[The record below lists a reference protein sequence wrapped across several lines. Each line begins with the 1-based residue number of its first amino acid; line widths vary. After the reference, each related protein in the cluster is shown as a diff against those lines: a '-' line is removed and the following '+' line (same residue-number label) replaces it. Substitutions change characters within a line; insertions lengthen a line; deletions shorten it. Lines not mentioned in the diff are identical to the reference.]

1 MEFVRAK
8 QERHQKRQRD
18 EGEDEA
24 ESTREMAPPRSR
36 LSNNSASG
44 VTTIDKTEYQHG
56 AIMKVSMKSFV
67 TYESCSFTPGPNLN
81 MIIGP
86 NGTGKSTIV
95 CALALGLGWN
105 TNLLG
110 RAKEISEFVK
120 HGADKGWIEI
130 VLCNKNGPNVV
141 IKRHINKKN
150 NISIWKING
159 ESKTQK
165 EVLKKVQSFNI
176 QVDNLCQF
184 LPQDRVSEFAQMTPQ
199 ELLRETQRAVGG
211 DEMLK
216 NHDKMIELWNEHKTI
231 SESMKGD
238 LDAIETNEKR
248 NAVIEK
254 DVLRFQQREAVLKKL
269 KLLAVWVLYAKYG
282 VAKDE
287 YNAIKESRREC
298 FGLVQQILSEV
309 EPLKKKRRQMEQKL
323 KTTTDHRAKLEQ
335 QYQKALHAMK
345 SKGAL
350 IETAEGDGDDL
361 RKELDRMHAKLQQR
375 KSMITNLKRKIV
387 AQVELV
393 ENAPSEDSI
402 ARDKDALQIQVNEL
416 AQVARDIKDRID
428 NLQLAQEDIIRD
440 SKKAGANLS
449 DKRRRLVALDD
460 IRNRRLDQ
468 LRETESD
475 VYDAVVWLR
484 QNRALFQKHVFEPVC
499 LEINIKNM
507 KYVDAIENVLNS
519 QLKTFVCQTRE
530 DYNILTRELLDKLKL
545 RVNIIAPR
553 PSELDLG
560 SYRPPA
566 SKEDLH
572 KLGFECFVLDA
583 VDGPAPL
590 LAALCS
596 KTSIHAVPVSESHN
610 LNLRAVRESRLFRKF
625 STLQDAYTVSHS
637 KYSGEP
643 IQTSTSLRRARL
655 LTASVDQQERDRLI
669 REVDNLQS
677 FQKESEDKVRRLT
690 AEENDYRRQYQE
702 SLGQKDSISNQ
713 RKDLMQ
719 QHKKIEKQ
727 RIELD
732 QLRSDLAKKE
742 REPSSEEQEGRIR
755 DQLQTQATKR
765 CRLALEYVELAKE
778 SSRHFS
784 MLTAATL
791 VRLQVHAELQTAE
804 AQSHEKERQLKE
816 MEAQNFEVNKQY
828 EEVKIRAKEMLDK
841 AKEEFNT
848 LDPEDVPEFHE
859 VGKGL
864 SLEELEVMMAREQA
878 KSEMHFSTN
887 KSVIEKYEQRQFE
900 IKSTRAKVESKE
912 KRLAKLMSDLEAIRG
927 PWYQSVTALIE
938 KISKGFS
945 ESFGKIGCAGEV
957 RLGEHEDYD
966 KWCIEIMVKFRD
978 AEKLQKLTGQRQS
991 GGERSVSTIMYL
1003 MALQSLSTVS
1013 FRVVDEINQGMDP
1026 RNERL
1031 VHTQLVEK
1039 ACARGTAQYFLI
1051 TPKLLPNL
1059 DYHERMKV
1067 LCIYNGEWLDDGV
1080 FKWSKYLNNQK
1091 RAKKEGRA

>member
-18 EGEDEA
+18 EVEDEA
-24 ESTREMAPPRSR
+24 ESTREMAVPRNR

-44 VTTIDKTEYQHG
+44 VAAMDKTEYQHG

-211 DEMLK
+211 DELLK
-216 NHDKMIELWNEHKTI
+216 NHDKMVELWNEHKTI

-254 DVLRFQQREAVLKKL
+254 DVLRFQQREAVLKK
-269 KLLAVWVLYAKYG
+269 
-282 VAKDE
+282 
-287 YNAIKESRREC
+287 
-298 FGLVQQILSEV
+298 
-309 EPLKKKRRQMEQKL
+309 
-323 KTTTDHRAKLEQ
+323 
-335 QYQKALHAMK
+335 
-345 SKGAL
+345 
-350 IETAEGDGDDL
+350 EGDGEDL
-361 RKELDRMHAKLQQR
+361 RKELDRLHAKLQQR
-375 KSMITNLKRKIV
+375 KSMITNLKRKIA

-402 ARDKDALQIQVNEL
+402 TRDKDALQIQVNEL
-416 AQVARDIKDRID
+416 AQVARDIKDKID
-428 NLQLAQEDIIRD
+428 NLQLAQEDIVRD

-460 IRNRRLDQ
+460 IRNRRLEQ

-530 DYNILTRELLDKLKL
+530 DYNILTREVLDKLKL

-596 KTSIHAVPVSESHN
+596 KASIHAVPVSESHN
-610 LNLRAVRESRLFRKF
+610 LDLRAVRESRLFRKF
-625 STLQDAYTVSHS
+625 STLQDAYTVSYS

-677 FQKESEDKVRRLT
+677 VQQESEDKVRRLT

-702 SLGQKDSISNQ
+702 SLEQKDSVSNQ

-719 QHKKIEKQ
+719 QLKKIEKQ

-765 CRLALEYVELAKE
+765 CKLALEYVELAKE

-784 MLTAATL
+784 MLTVATL
-791 VRLQVHAELQTAE
+791 IRLQVHAELQTAE

-816 MEAQNFEVNKQY
+816 MEAQNSEVNKQY

-864 SLEELEVMMAREQA
+864 SLEDLEDMMAREKA

-927 PWYQSVTALIE
+927 PWYESVTALIE

-1080 FKWSKYLNNQK
+1080 VKWSKYLNNQK
-1091 RAKKEGRA
+1091 RAKIEGRA

>member
-8 QERHQKRQRD
+8 QERHQKRPREED
-18 EGEDEA
+18 DEDEA
-24 ESTREMAPPRSR
+24 ESTREMTVPRNR
-36 LSNNSASG
+36 LSSNSASG
-44 VTTIDKTEYQHG
+44 ATTMDKTEHL
-56 AIMKVSMKSFV
+56 
-67 TYESCSFTPGPNLN
+67 NLN
-81 MIIGP
+81 
-86 NGTGKSTIV
+86 N
-95 CALALGLGWN
+95 LQ
-105 TNLLG
+105 LLG

-130 VLCNKNGPNVV
+130 VLCNKSGPNVV

-159 ESKTQK
+159 ENKTQK

-231 SESMKGD
+231 SETMKSD
-238 LDAIETNEKR
+238 LDAIDTNEKR

-298 FGLVQQILSEV
+298 FGMVQQIQSEV

-323 KTTTDHRAKLEQ
+323 KTATDHRAKLEQ
-335 QYQKALHAMK
+335 HYQKALHSMK

-350 IETAEGDGDDL
+350 IEA
-361 RKELDRMHAKLQQR
+361 A
-375 KSMITNLKRKIV
+375 
-387 AQVELV
+387 
-393 ENAPSEDSI
+393 
-402 ARDKDALQIQVNEL
+402 NEL
-416 AQVARDIKDRID
+416 AQVARDIKDKID
-428 NLQLAQEDIIRD
+428 NLQLAQEDIVRD
-440 SKKAGANLS
+440 SKKAGASLS

-475 VYDAVVWLR
+475 VYDAVIWLR

-530 DYNILTRELLDKLKL
+530 DYNILTREVLDKLKL

-572 KLGFECFVLDA
+572 QLGFECFVLDA

-596 KTSIHAVPVSESHN
+596 KASVHAVPVSESQN

-625 STLQDAYTVSHS
+625 STLQDAYTVSYS

-669 REVDNLQS
+669 REVDTLQS
-677 FQKESEDKVRRLT
+677 VQQESEDKVRRLT

-702 SLGQKDSISNQ
+702 SLEQKDSVANK

-719 QHKKIEKQ
+719 QLKKIEKQ

-742 REPSSEEQEGRIR
+742 REPSSEEQEGRIH
-755 DQLQTQATKR
+755 DQLQAQATKR

-784 MLTAATL
+784 MLMVATL
-791 VRLQVHAELQTAE
+791 IRLQVHAELQTTE
-804 AQSHEKERQLKE
+804 GQSHEKERQLKE
-816 MEAQNFEVNKQY
+816 IETQSAEVNKQY

-864 SLEELEVMMAREQA
+864 SLDDLEDMMAREKA
-878 KSEMHFSTN
+878 RSEMHFSTN
-887 KSVIEKYEQRQFE
+887 KSVIEKYEQRQSE
-900 IKSTRAKVESKE
+900 IKSTRSKVESKE
-912 KRLAKLMSDLEAIRG
+912 KRLVKLMLDIEAIRS
-927 PWYQSVTALIE
+927 PWYESVTALIE

-1080 FKWSKYLNNQK
+1080 LKWSKYLDNQK
-1091 RAKKEGRA
+1091 RAKIES

>member
-1 MEFVRAK
+1 MEIIRAK
-8 QERHQKRQRD
+8 QERLQKRQRD
-18 EGEDEA
+18 EDEDDA
-24 ESTREMAPPRSR
+24 GSAREMVVPRNR
-36 LSNNSASG
+36 LSSNSASG
-44 VTTIDKTEYQHG
+44 ATTMDKSEYQHG

-67 TYESCSFTPGPNLN
+67 TYEFCSFTPGPNLN

-130 VLCNKNGPNVV
+130 ILSNKNGPNVV
-141 IKRHINKKN
+141 IKRHINRN
-150 NISIWKING
+150 NNTSVWKING
-159 ESKTQK
+159 ENKTQK

-176 QVDNLCQF
+176 QIDNLCQF

-231 SESMKGD
+231 FESMKGD
-238 LDAIETNEKR
+238 LDSINTNEKR

-269 KLLAVWVLYAKYG
+269 KLLAVWILYAKYAL
-282 VAKDE
+282 AKDE

-298 FGLVQQILSEV
+298 FGMVQQIQSEV
-309 EPLKKKRRQMEQKL
+309 EPLKRKQRQMEQKL
-323 KTTTDHRAKLEQ
+323 KTATDHKAKLEQ
-335 QYQKALHAMK
+335 QYQKALHSMR
-345 SKGAL
+345 SKGASV
-350 IETAEGDGDDL
+350 EAAEGDGEDL

-375 KSMITNLKRKIV
+375 KSMITNLKRKIA
-387 AQVELV
+387 AQAELV
-393 ENAPSEDSI
+393 ERAPSEDNI
-402 ARDKDALQIQVNEL
+402 TRDKDALQAQVNEF
-416 AQVARDIKDRID
+416 AQVARDIKDKID
-428 NLQLAQEDIIRD
+428 NLQLAQEDIVRD
-440 SKKAGANLS
+440 AKKAGTTLS
-449 DKRRRLVALDD
+449 EKRRRLVALDD
-460 IRNRRLDQ
+460 IRNRRLEQ

-475 VYDAVVWLR
+475 VYDTVVWLR
-484 QNRALFQKHVFEPVC
+484 QNREMFQKHVFEPVC

-507 KYVDAIENVLNS
+507 KYVDAIENVLNN

-530 DYNILTRELLDKLKL
+530 DYNIMTREVLDKLRL
-545 RVNIIAPR
+545 RVNIIAPIS
-553 PSELDLG
+553 SELDLG

-566 SKEDLH
+566 SKEDLR

-590 LAALCS
+590 LAAMCS
-596 KTSIHAVPVSESHN
+596 KASIHTVPVSESQN
-610 LNLRAVRESRLFRKF
+610 LDLRAVRESRLFRKF
-625 STLQDAYTVSHS
+625 STLQDVYTVSYS

-643 IQTSTSLRRARL
+643 IQTSTSLRRAKL

-677 FQKESEDKVRRLT
+677 VQQESENKIRQLT
-690 AEENDYRRQYQE
+690 AEENDYRRQYQG
-702 SLGQKDSISNQ
+702 SLEKKDSVTNQ

-719 QHKKIEKQ
+719 QLKKIEKQ

-742 REPSSEEQEGRIR
+742 REPSSEEQESRIR
-755 DQLQTQATKR
+755 EQLQAQATKR

-784 MLTAATL
+784 MLTVATL
-791 VRLQVHAELQTAE
+791 IRLQVHAELQTSE

-816 MEAQNFEVNKQY
+816 IEAQSHEVNRQY

-841 AKEEFNT
+841 AKDEFNT
-848 LDPEDVPEFHE
+848 LSPEDVPEFHE
-859 VGKGL
+859 LGKGVP
-864 SLEELEVMMAREQA
+864 LEDLEDMMAREKA

-887 KSVIEKYEQRQFE
+887 KSVIEKYEQRQSE
-900 IKSTRAKVESKE
+900 IKTTRAKVESKN
-912 KRLAKLMSDLEAIRG
+912 KRLAKLMSDIEAIRG
-927 PWYQSVTALIE
+927 PWYESVTVLIE

-1080 FKWSKYLNNQK
+1080 LKWSKYLHNQK
-1091 RAKKEGRA
+1091 RAKTRGRA

>member
-18 EGEDEA
+18 EDEDEA
-24 ESTREMAPPRSR
+24 ESTREMAVPRNR
-36 LSNNSASG
+36 MSNNSASG
-44 VTTIDKTEYQHG
+44 VAAMDKTEYQHG

-86 NGTGKSTIV
+86 NGTGKSTI
-95 CALALGLGWN
+95 
-105 TNLLG
+105 LLG

-211 DEMLK
+211 DELLK
-216 NHDKMIELWNEHKTI
+216 NHDKMVELWNEHKTI

-254 DVLRFQQREAVLKKL
+254 DVLRFQQREAVLKK
-269 KLLAVWVLYAKYG
+269 
-282 VAKDE
+282 
-287 YNAIKESRREC
+287 
-298 FGLVQQILSEV
+298 
-309 EPLKKKRRQMEQKL
+309 
-323 KTTTDHRAKLEQ
+323 
-335 QYQKALHAMK
+335 
-345 SKGAL
+345 
-350 IETAEGDGDDL
+350 EGDGEDL

-375 KSMITNLKRKIV
+375 KSMITNLKRKIA

-402 ARDKDALQIQVNEL
+402 TRDKDALQIQVNEL
-416 AQVARDIKDRID
+416 AQVARDIKDKID
-428 NLQLAQEDIIRD
+428 NLQLAQEDIVRD

-460 IRNRRLDQ
+460 IRNRRLEQ

-484 QNRALFQKHVFEPVC
+484 QNRAMFQKHVFEPVC

-530 DYNILTRELLDKLKL
+530 DYNTLTREVLDKLKL

-596 KTSIHAVPVSESHN
+596 KASIHAVPVSESHN
-610 LNLRAVRESRLFRKF
+610 LDLRAVRESRLFRKF
-625 STLQDAYTVSHS
+625 STLQDAYTVSYS

-669 REVDNLQS
+669 REVDSLQS
-677 FQKESEDKVRRLT
+677 VQQESEDKVRRLT

-702 SLGQKDSISNQ
+702 SLEQKDSVSNQ

-719 QHKKIEKQ
+719 QLKKIEKQ

-765 CRLALEYVELAKE
+765 CKLALEYVELAKE

-784 MLTAATL
+784 MLTVATL
-791 VRLQVHAELQTAE
+791 IRLQVHAELQTAE

-816 MEAQNFEVNKQY
+816 MEAQNSEVNKQY

-864 SLEELEVMMAREQA
+864 SLEDLEDMMAREKA

-927 PWYQSVTALIE
+927 PWYESVTALIE

-1080 FKWSKYLNNQK
+1080 AKWSKYLNNQK
-1091 RAKKEGRA
+1091 RAKIEGRA